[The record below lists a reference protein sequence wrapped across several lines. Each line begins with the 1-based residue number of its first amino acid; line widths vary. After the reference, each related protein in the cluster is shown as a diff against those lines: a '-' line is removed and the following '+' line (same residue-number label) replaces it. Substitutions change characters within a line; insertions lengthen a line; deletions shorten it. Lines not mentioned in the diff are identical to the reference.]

1 MPQEII
7 NLIAHL
13 TSAES
18 TEKLKSGKR
27 RTGVLDF
34 LTGLLSQAEGERTAE
49 QRRVRKKQRK
59 RGPLAAGLK
68 FLFGKN
74 PFANAVIGGLEA
86 HLNRKD
92 LTELSGIFGDKYA
105 NTALESWAET
115 FKEDT
120 LEQAGQYDPGK
131 SALMGF
137 IEGQIGKSQKVKS
150 TSEFD
155 ILDAEGGVARNV
167 KVGDWIT
174 GGQQS
179 YGDWLGSKFDFTKT
193 FEPLAKG
200 FEGLKGGEDMT
211 AILSS
216 LLDPKKSQGL
226 TKTLTDWKP
235 LIEQSA
241 IGARPLAMER
251 PKTTGEIYK
260 YFSQMSPNV

>member
-34 LTGLLSQAEGERTAE
+34 LTGLLSEAEGERTVK
-49 QRRVRKKQRK
+49 QRGVRRKQRK
-59 RGPLAAGLK
+59 RGPIAAGLK

-74 PFANAVIGGLEA
+74 PYVNAVIGGLEA

-92 LTELSGIFGDKYA
+92 LKELSDIFGDKFA
-105 NTALESWAET
+105 NTAIESWAKT
-115 FKEDT
+115 FEEET

-155 ILDAEGGVARNV
+155 ILDAEGGVAKSV

-174 GGQQS
+174 GGQQP
-179 YGDWLGSKFDFTKT
+179 YKDWLGGKFDFTKT

-200 FEGLKGGEDMT
+200 LEEAKGTEDIT

-216 LLDPKKSQGL
+216 LIDPKKSQGL

-241 IGARPLAMER
+241 IGALPLAMER
-251 PKTTGEIYK
+251 PKTTGEIYR

>member
-34 LTGLLSQAEGERTAE
+34 LTGLLSEAEGERTAE

-59 RGPLAAGLK
+59 RGPIAAGLK
-68 FLFGKN
+68 FLFGKS

-131 SALMGF
+131 SALMGY
-137 IEGQIGKSQKVKS
+137 IEGKIGESQKVKS
-150 TSEFD
+150 TSTTSIPEF
-155 ILDAEGGVARNV
+155 LGAGEV
-167 KVGDWIT
+167 KAGNWIT

-226 TKTLTDWKP
+226 TKILTDFKP

-241 IGARPLAMER
+241 IGARPIAMER

>member
-34 LTGLLSQAEGERTAE
+34 LTGLLSEAEGERTAE

-59 RGPLAAGLK
+59 RGPIAAGLK
-68 FLFGKN
+68 FLFGKS

-92 LTELSGIFGDKYA
+92 LKELSGIFGDKYA

-131 SALMGF
+131 SALMGY
-137 IEGQIGKSQKVKS
+137 IEGKIGQSQKVKVDNKWL
-150 TSEFD
+150 TG
-155 ILDAEGGVARNV
+155 AE
-167 KVGDWIT
+167 
-174 GGQQS
+174 QS
-179 YGDWLGSKFDFTKT
+179 YKDWLGSKFDFTKT

-226 TKTLTDWKP
+226 TKILTDFKP

-241 IGARPLAMER
+241 IGARPIAMER